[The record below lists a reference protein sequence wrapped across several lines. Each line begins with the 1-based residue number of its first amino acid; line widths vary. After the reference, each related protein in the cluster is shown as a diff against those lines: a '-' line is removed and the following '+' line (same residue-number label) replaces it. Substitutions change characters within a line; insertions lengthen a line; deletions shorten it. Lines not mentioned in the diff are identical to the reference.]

1 MEHNRNHFVLVHGAC
16 HGAWCWYK
24 VKPMLERAG
33 HRVTTLD
40 LAACGINLTNL
51 ADVHTLSEYSEPL
64 IKFLESL
71 GEEEK
76 VILVGHSLGGMNVAF
91 AAEKFPE
98 KIFAVVFVSAL
109 LPDTSHQPSYVME
122 KDLALATTLT
132 RVGPLLGNDLSNIG
146 NKFSEERYGSVARF
160 YVVCKDD
167 NIVSEK
173 FQLWMTQNYAV
184 KEVIELQGADHMAMF
199 SAPQDLCAAL
209 LRVAR
214 STPASCHRQ
223 PPFQSSPLLLSSRHF
238 LLPLS
243 DRRVISPLYD
253 CLFSPLS
260 GLSRLSCL
268 SFLAFRLSGLSRFSL
283 ASFTSRIFGLSS
295 FTSLLSDLS
304 EFLPLFSPEP
314 KEESHRLRKVW
325 FGCVSNEERIE
336 RKMLLSEGIWWEKI
350 SLYS

>member
-40 LAACGINLTNL
+40 LAACGINLKNL

-64 IKFLESL
+64 IKFLDSL
-71 GEEEK
+71 AEEEE
-76 VILVGHSLGGMNVAF
+76 VILVGHSLGGMNIAF

-122 KDLALATTLT
+122 KLFEELPPDAFMDSKFTYEGGGKVGSTIFIGPKCLASKFYQRSPIEDLALATTLT

-173 FQLWMTQNYAV
+173 FQRWMTQNYAV
-184 KEVIELQGADHMAMF
+184 REVIELQGADHMPMF

-209 LRVAR
+209 LSVAR
-214 STPASCHRQ
+214 STP
-223 PPFQSSPLLLSSRHF
+223 
-238 LLPLS
+238 
-243 DRRVISPLYD
+243 
-253 CLFSPLS
+253 
-260 GLSRLSCL
+260 G
-268 SFLAFRLSGLSRFSL
+268 
-283 ASFTSRIFGLSS
+283 
-295 FTSLLSDLS
+295 
-304 EFLPLFSPEP
+304 
-314 KEESHRLRKVW
+314 
-325 FGCVSNEERIE
+325 
-336 RKMLLSEGIWWEKI
+336 
-350 SLYS
+350 